1 MPEVVEGKRPGGR
14 RYFGILIKL
23 AVTAAIVVFLA
34 GKVNWRELQSQMLS
48 ADVPWLLA
56 ALAASG
62 AGLFSISLRWWFL
75 LLVQEIRLRVRTVYD
90 LVMIGA
96 FFNTFM
102 MGATG
107 GDIVKIYYILKEVPD
122 RKAKASLSL
131 VMDRGLGLL
140 LILISGIAML
150 PWHLDTLAQS
160 EKTRLMGY
168 GLVGLFVLAAS
179 GVLGLLLFPLRLV
192 PEPLKRQ
199 WDRLPEKFRDLA
211 TVLWEGFHAHAR
223 RPRLLAGAV
232 LFGLGNLFAIY
243 ATGYCLAKALH
254 MPAGFGEMIVIMAL
268 TLCMIGLPISFGG
281 HVVREAVF
289 VLLFGLFGVISLD
302 PGAVPGTETALAF
315 SALFFG
321 AQLLWGLVGG
331 IFYLLRQQ
339 HLKHQPEGV

>member
-1 MPEVVEGKRPGGR
+1 MPEVVEGKRAGGCR
-14 RYFGILIKL
+14 FFGILIKI
-23 AVTAAIVVFLA
+23 AVTAAIVAFLA
-34 GKVNWRELQSQMLS
+34 GKVDWQELKSQML
-48 ADVPWLLA
+48 AAEIAWLLA
-56 ALAASG
+56 ALAVTG
-62 AGLFSISLRWWFL
+62 AGLFAIALRWWFL
-75 LLVQEIRLRVRTVYD
+75 LLVQEIRLRVRAVYD

-140 LILISGIAML
+140 LVLVSGIAML

-160 EKTRLMGY
+160 EETRLMGY
-168 GLVGLFVLAAS
+168 GLVGLFLLAAS
-179 GVLGLLLFPLRLV
+179 GILGLLVFPISLL

-199 WDRLPEKFRDLA
+199 WNRLPEKFRDLVA
-211 TVLWEGFHAHAR
+211 VLWEGFHAHVR
-223 RPRLLAGAV
+223 RPKLLAGAV
-232 LFGLGNLFAIY
+232 VFGLGNLFAIY
-243 ATGYCLAKALH
+243 AVGYCLARALH
-254 MPAGFGEMIVIMAL
+254 MPASFSEMIVIMAL
-268 TLCMIGLPISFGG
+268 TVCMIGLPISFGG
-281 HVVREAVF
+281 HVLREAVF

-339 HLKHQPEGV
+339 HLKQQPEGV